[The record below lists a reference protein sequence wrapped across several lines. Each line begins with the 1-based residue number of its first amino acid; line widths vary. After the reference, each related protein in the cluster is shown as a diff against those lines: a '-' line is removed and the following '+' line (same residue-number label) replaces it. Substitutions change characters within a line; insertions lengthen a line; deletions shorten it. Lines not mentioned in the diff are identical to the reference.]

1 MSETETRQHKARKC
15 FASVNRDPVDKEAIQ
30 EGNLLGNA
38 LPATVDTADLLSP
51 SRHPEEQPLDMAAG
65 FSKAT
70 KDQALAG
77 QGVHVRLQGADLAC
91 RCRVVGSIDGVELG
105 LGNRAEPLGPNL
117 NGLGTSRSFAVALA

>member
-1 MSETETRQHKARKC
+1 M
-15 FASVNRDPVDKEAIQ
+15 NRDPVDKEAIQ

-65 FSKAT
+65 LTKAT
-70 KDQALAG
+70 KDQALVG
-77 QGVHVRLQGADLAC
+77 QGVQVRLQGADLAC

-105 LGNRAEPLGPNL
+105 LGIDTLLQTARRPMSLDPAYEGMRSATEAAELG
-117 NGLGTSRSFAVALA
+117 GAGE